1 MRSRTINVRLVDPN
15 LILLLRGVKFWIS
28 LQKTKYHPTT
38 DILRIHAKSPNYRYV
53 DESTKILVLQKFHLS
68 CQRSNYQTDQIY
80 CRYEMDTLC
89 LPQAV

>member
-1 MRSRTINVRLVDPN
+1 MSRKFAIPTYWEYFENQTYDNLGYHEISQIVPN
-15 LILLLRGVKFWIS
+15 F
-28 LQKTKYHPTT
+28 
-38 DILRIHAKSPNYRYV
+38 RYV

-80 CRYEMDTLC
+80 CRYGMDTLC